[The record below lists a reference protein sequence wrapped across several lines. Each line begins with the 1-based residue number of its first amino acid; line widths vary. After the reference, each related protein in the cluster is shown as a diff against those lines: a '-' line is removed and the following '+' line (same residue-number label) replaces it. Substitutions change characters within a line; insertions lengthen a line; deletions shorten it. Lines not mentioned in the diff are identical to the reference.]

1 MAGISYPYNPLQN
14 RTMQSAATFTQPVD
28 QTTDDF
34 LPLLGTD
41 YVEFYVGNAKQAAY
55 YYQHAWGYKLI
66 AYAGPETGV
75 KDRASYVLQQD
86 KIRLVLTTSLFPDSA
101 ISEHVKKH
109 GDGVKVLAL
118 WVDDAEKALDETL
131 KRGAKLAAP
140 LEVHQDSNGEVRT
153 ASIHTYGET
162 IHTFVERK
170 NYGGVFLPGFQ
181 PAASKLEVKPVGLR
195 FVDHC
200 VGNVGWGEM
209 NTWVKFYEEVL
220 GFKVIISFDDQDI
233 STEYSAL
240 MSKVV
245 SNGNGYIKFPINEPA
260 EGKKRS
266 QVEEY
271 LDFYH
276 GPGVQHIAVATDNI
290 IETVA
295 ELRRRGVDFL
305 EVPGTYYDD
314 LYSRVGKI
322 DEDMDEIR
330 RLNILV
336 DRDDE
341 GYLLQLFTKPVEDRP
356 TLFYE
361 IIQRRGARA
370 FGKGNFKAL
379 FEAIEREQER
389 RGTL

>member
-1 MAGISYPYNPLQN
+1 MNTLEPNTLANPV
-14 RTMQSAATFTQPVD
+14 SK
-28 QTTDDF
+28 DDF

-55 YYQHAWGYKLI
+55 YYQHAWGYEII

-75 KDRASYVLQQD
+75 KDRASYVLQQG
-86 KIRLVLTTSLFPDSA
+86 KIRLVLTASLLPEGPIA
-101 ISEHVKKH
+101 EHVKKH

-118 WVDDAEKALDETL
+118 WVDDAAKALEETV
-131 KRGAKLAAP
+131 KRGAKLFAP
-140 LEVHQDSNGEVRT
+140 LEVKTDEDGEVRT
-153 ASIHTYGET
+153 SSIHTYGDT
-162 IHTFVERK
+162 VHTFVERK
-170 NYGGVFLPGFQ
+170 NYKGIFMPGYRK
-181 PAASKLEVKPVGLR
+181 AKGTAEVKSVGLKY
-195 FVDHC
+195 VDHC

-209 NTWVKFYEEVL
+209 NTWVKFYEDVL
-220 GFKVIISFDDQDI
+220 GFRVIISFDDQDI

-245 SNGNGYIKFPINEPA
+245 ANGNEFIKFPINEPA
-260 EGKKRS
+260 EGKKKS
-266 QVEEY
+266 QIEEY
-271 LDFYH
+271 LDYYH
-276 GPGVQHIAVATDNI
+276 GPGVQHVAVATDNI

-305 EVPGTYYDD
+305 EVPQTYYDD
-314 LYSRVGKI
+314 LEARVGKI
-322 DEDMDEIR
+322 DEDMEEIR

-336 DRDDE
+336 DRDDQ
-341 GYLLQLFTKPVEDRP
+341 GYLLQLFTRPVEDRP

>member
-1 MAGISYPYNPLQN
+1 MDTTSQITPQTAQN
-14 RTMQSAATFTQPVD
+14 STE
-28 QTTDDF
+28 DF

-41 YVEFYVGNAKQAAY
+41 YVEFYVGNAKQASY
-55 YYQHAWGYKLI
+55 YYQSAWGYELI

-75 KDRASYVLQQD
+75 RNKVSYVLRQG
-86 KIRLVLTTSLFPDSA
+86 KIRLVLTASLDPDSD
-101 ISEHVKKH
+101 ISNHVKNH

-118 WVDDAEKALDETL
+118 WVDDAEKSLEETL
-131 KRGAKLAAP
+131 KRGAKMARP
-140 LEVHQDSNGEVRT
+140 LEIHKDEHGEVRT

-170 NYGGVFLPGFQ
+170 NYKGTFMPGYE
-181 PAASKLEVKPVGLR
+181 PASSKMEVKPVGLQY
-195 FVDHC
+195 VDHC

-220 GFKVIISFDDQDI
+220 GFRVIISFDDQDI

-245 SNGNGYIKFPINEPA
+245 ANSNEFIKFPINEPA
-260 EGKKRS
+260 EGKKKS

-276 GPGVQHIAVATDNI
+276 SAGVQHLAVATDNI
-290 IETVA
+290 METVA

-305 EVPGTYYDD
+305 EVPGSYYDD
-314 LYSRVGKI
+314 LLDRVGEI
-322 DEDMDEIR
+322 QEDINEIR
-330 RLNILV
+330 KLNILV
-336 DRDDE
+336 DRDDQ